1 MSLATPE
8 KIRRFQRKLFVK
20 AKQEPDFRF
29 YQLYDKVYRV
39 DILTHAY
46 ALCRANGGAPGVDGE
61 SFAEI
66 ESKGREQWLDAL
78 GKELHDKTYGP
89 SPVRRVQIPKPGGGE
104 RPLGIPTIRDRVAQM
119 AVKLIIEPIF
129 EADFEEAS
137 FGYRPRRSAR
147 DAVEAVHSSLCEGYT
162 DVVDADLSKYFDT
175 IPHGA
180 LMKSVERWL
189 SDVHLLRLIRS
200 WLKVP
205 VEEKDD
211 RGRPRLR
218 GGKRNVYGT
227 PQGGV
232 ISPLLANIYMNRFL
246 RAWREQGKGEVFR
259 GRIVTYADDFVI
271 LTRGR
276 GTEALDWARQVLE
289 AIGLTLN
296 EAKTR
301 LCDARVD
308 HFDFLGYTYGPS
320 CYRKTGAI
328 YTAAAPSRKAVAR
341 LREKLRSC
349 LHSQVVAPWP
359 VVRSRLNRILRG
371 WSSYFSYGT
380 RTQAY
385 RAVDRFTETA
395 VRQFLQR
402 RHKVPGRGTRRFPDS
417 TIFGELGVLRLR
429 WVQLGRPAIADMRT

>member
-8 KIRRFQRKLFVK
+8 KIRRLQRKLYVK

-29 YQLYDKVYRV
+29 YQLYDKVYRADV
-39 DILTHAY
+39 LAHAY
-46 ALCRANGGAPGVDGE
+46 AVCRANGGAAGVDGE
-61 SFAEI
+61 TFEQI
-66 ESKGREQWLDAL
+66 ESKGRQEWLSVLA
-78 GKELHDKTYGP
+78 KELHDKTYEPG
-89 SPVRRVQIPKPGGGE
+89 PVRRVLIPKPGGGE

-119 AVKLIIEPIF
+119 AVKLIIEPVF
-129 EADFEEAS
+129 EADFEDSS
-137 FGYRPRRSAR
+137 FGYRPRRSAQ

-162 DVVDADLSKYFDT
+162 DVVDADISKYFDT

-180 LMKSVERWL
+180 LMKSVERRL

-205 VEEKDD
+205 VEERDE

-218 GGKRNVYGT
+218 GGKRNTRGT

-232 ISPLLANIYMNRFL
+232 ISPLLANIYMHRFL
-246 RAWREQGKGEVFR
+246 RAWRQRGKDAAFR
-259 GRIVTYADDFVI
+259 ARIVNYADDFVI
-271 LTRGR
+271 LSRGR
-276 GTEALDWARQVLE
+276 AAEALDWTRGVME

-296 EAKTR
+296 ESKTR

-308 HFDFLGYTYGPS
+308 HFDFPGYTFGPA
-320 CYRKTGAI
+320 CYRKTGST

-341 LREKLRSC
+341 LRERLRGSLRS
-349 LHSQVVAPWP
+349 HVVAPWP
-359 VVRSRLNRILRG
+359 VVGTHLNRILRG

-385 RAVDRFTETA
+385 RSVDRFVETA

-402 RHKVPGRGTRRFPDS
+402 RHKVPGRGTRRFPGS
-417 TIFGELGVLRLR
+417 TIYGELGVLRLR
-429 WVQLGRPAIADMRT
+429 WVQLGRPATADM